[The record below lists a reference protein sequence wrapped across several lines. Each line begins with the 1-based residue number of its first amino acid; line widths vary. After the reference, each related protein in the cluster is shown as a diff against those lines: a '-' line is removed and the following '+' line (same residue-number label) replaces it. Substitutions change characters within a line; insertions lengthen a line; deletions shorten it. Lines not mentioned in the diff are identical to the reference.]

1 MTDEKIALIVEDEK
15 DLSTIFSEALKQ
27 ANFRTE
33 IIEDGQVAL
42 ERLEQVVPHVVILD
56 LNLPRVNGQKI
67 LAYIRSCEQLSQTRV
82 LIVSADVAAAEVL
95 EDEADLVLLKP
106 VSFLQLRDLAKRLAS

>member
-1 MTDEKIALIVEDEK
+1 
-15 DLSTIFSEALKQ
+15 
-27 ANFRTE
+27 
-33 IIEDGQVAL
+33 
-42 ERLEQVVPHVVILD
+42 
-56 LNLPRVNGQKI
+56 